1 MLALGHRFGHSA
13 DRLNAVCAAPSGA
26 RFLEIFPW
34 IVRFQAQPISLS
46 APSAAHAA
54 LPAVPFCR

>member
-1 MLALGHRFGHSA
+1 MPALGHRFGHSA
-13 DRLNAVCAAPSGA
+13 DRLNAVCVVPSGA
-26 RFLEIFPW
+26 RFFEIFPW
-34 IVRFQAQPISLS
+34 FVRFQAQPIPLS